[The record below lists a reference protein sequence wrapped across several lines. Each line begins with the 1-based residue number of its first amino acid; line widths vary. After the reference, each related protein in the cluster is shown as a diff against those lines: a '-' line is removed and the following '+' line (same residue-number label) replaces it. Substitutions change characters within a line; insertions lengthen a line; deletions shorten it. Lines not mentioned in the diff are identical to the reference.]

1 MINKKFVYFM
11 VLAVAISSL
20 MIPGCITPPQQ
31 SNESV
36 QTTKGTVSSTANP
49 DKMNSMDS
57 AKTYI
62 DEVIARMNGS
72 SNSSS
77 YALIYVSSGP
87 GITLVVP
94 LMLDENGE
102 ILKMYEKPIV
112 NGNLSTSIV
121 NTEYGKAL
129 RINGSGGEIKM
140 IQDYGI
146 PGSVDNEY
154 RFLQGFSIT
163 MSNNTVIGMDVPFS
177 YETLAYS
184 ETDVKDFRLFL
195 SRSSGQSGKIIYIR
209 TGNQGPGYETS
220 IRLAK
225 GWQYIKLY
233 GDTISV
239 K

>member
-1 MINKKFVYFM
+1 MINKKFVNFM
-11 VLAVAISSL
+11 VFVVAVSLL
-20 MIPGCITPPQQ
+20 MISGCMTSPQQ
-31 SNESV
+31 SN
-36 QTTKGTVSSTANP
+36 
-49 DKMNSMDS
+49 S

-62 DEVIARMNGS
+62 DEVITRVHGS

-77 YALIYVSSGP
+77 SASIYVSSGP

-102 ILKMYEKPIV
+102 ILKMYEKSIIK
-112 NGNLSTSIV
+112 GNLTTSIV
-121 NTEYGKAL
+121 TTEYGKAL

-140 IQDYGI
+140 IQDHGI
-146 PGSVDNEY
+146 LGGVENEY
-154 RFLQGFSIT
+154 HFLQGFSIT
-163 MSNNTVIGMDVPFS
+163 MSNNTVIGMDMPFS
-177 YETLAYS
+177 YETLVYS

-195 SRSSGQSGKIIYIR
+195 SRSGGQSGKIIYIR
-209 TGNQGPGYETS
+209 TGTQAPGSEIS
-220 IRLAK
+220 LRLAK